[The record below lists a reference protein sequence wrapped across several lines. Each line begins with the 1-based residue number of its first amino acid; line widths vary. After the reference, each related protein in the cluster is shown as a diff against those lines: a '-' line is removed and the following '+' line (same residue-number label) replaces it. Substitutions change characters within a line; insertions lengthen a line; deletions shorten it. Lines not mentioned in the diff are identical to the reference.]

1 MRPNLR
7 LSQDEALDGSKP
19 ITVITFTW
27 CDHHINVDGGGGVN
41 SRSDIN
47 PRDTGWCDLSNRI
60 KPMPI
65 IWSFRC

>member
-7 LSQDEALDGSKP
+7 LSQAEALDGSKP

-27 CDHHINVDGGGGVN
+27 YDHHINVDGIGVN

-47 PRDTGWCDLSNRI
+47 PHDTGWCDLSKRI

-65 IWSFRC
+65 IWSLRC